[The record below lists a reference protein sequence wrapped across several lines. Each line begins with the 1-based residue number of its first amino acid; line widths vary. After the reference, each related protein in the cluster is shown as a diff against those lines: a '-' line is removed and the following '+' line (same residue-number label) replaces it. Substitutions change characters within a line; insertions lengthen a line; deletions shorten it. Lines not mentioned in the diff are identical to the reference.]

1 MAICYISWML
11 CSLFLMGPSKL
22 KWAIFLYLTNG
33 TKGVTQQLRS
43 NFMRSNCKQRHQ
55 CHTLAKKGTLT
66 LNMPFSKDSII
77 FKTKYNYLASFK
89 EHLEEIVQIVY
100 CPNAHQYLERSRDY
114 RLRMIV
120 GCKIRLTMRTRLTV
134 EIWD

>member
-77 FKTKYNYLASFK
+77 FKTKYNYLSSFFQGTPGGNCTNCLLPK
-89 EHLEEIVQIVY
+89 CTPV
-100 CPNAHQYLERSRDY
+100 SRA
-114 RLRMIV
+114 LAW
-120 GCKIRLTMRTRLTV
+120 L
-134 EIWD
+134 